1 MENIFLI
8 GVVISVIYVV
18 INLLELKYFNNTNE
32 TDETNTSAK
41 PIKQIIKEGLIVY
54 LSVISGFYILQQFT
68 PEVKKIIS
76 NEAPPLVFIDNPPF

>member
-32 TDETNTSAK
+32 TNASTK